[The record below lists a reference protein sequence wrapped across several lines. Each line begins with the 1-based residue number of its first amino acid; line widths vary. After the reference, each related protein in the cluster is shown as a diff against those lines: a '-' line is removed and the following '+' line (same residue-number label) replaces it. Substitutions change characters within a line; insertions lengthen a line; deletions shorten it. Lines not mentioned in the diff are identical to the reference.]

1 MASPEMPPPIM
12 TQSYL
17 LLIVHLHA
25 LHEET
30 DGDRIDWR
38 TCRGGHD
45 LVERPAR
52 FACEELCR
60 KQDTGLA
67 LARPEAELGV
77 ALERLQV
84 GIAFVDGVFDL
95 LHRDVLT
102 PASDRL
108 LVFSGHVVTPL

>member
-17 LLIVHLHA
+17 LLIVRLLA

-30 DGDRIDWR
+30 DGYGIDRR
-38 TCRGGHD
+38 TRRGGHD

-52 FACEELCR
+52 FAREDLCC

-67 LARPEAELGV
+67 LAWPEAELGI
-77 ALERLQV
+77 ALQRLQV
-84 GIAFVDGVFDL
+84 GIAFVDGVLDL

-108 LVFSGHVVTPL
+108 LVFSGHVV